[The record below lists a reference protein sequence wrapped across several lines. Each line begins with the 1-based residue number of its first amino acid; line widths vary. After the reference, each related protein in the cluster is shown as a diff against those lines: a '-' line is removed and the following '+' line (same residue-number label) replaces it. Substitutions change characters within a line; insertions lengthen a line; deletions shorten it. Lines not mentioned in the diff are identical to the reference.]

1 MKFLLFHGKFCYNST
16 SGEQNMKRSE
26 VQREKLSP
34 MMQQYMEIKDKY
46 EDSIIFFRLGDF
58 YEMFFEDAITAS
70 RILELTLTGKQ
81 AGLDERVPMCGI
93 PHHAYAG
100 YVDELI
106 EKGYKVAICEQLE
119 DPKETKGMV
128 KRDVIQVVTK
138 GTRIDE
144 NMDSKSN
151 NYIANIYNF
160 DYCYGISFADISTG
174 EVYAMLIEGEK
185 DKVIK
190 EVAKHGFKEVIVN
203 DSINREIIEILR
215 TNYNVLVTI
224 TKDELQDKN
233 YEYIYKDIEDIRII
247 STVKHLLYYVIDT
260 KKGDLHHLQK
270 CCVIKNSEYLE
281 FGNNTK
287 RNLELVETL
296 RNRER
301 QYSLLWLLDKNK
313 TAMGSRY
320 LKYNIENPLTNKEAI
335 ERRYNLVEKLST
347 EFILR
352 DDLVHEL
359 GNVYDLERLAGRIT
373 YGNLN
378 AKDLLQLKNSLKS
391 LPNIKRILET
401 IGYDKKIET
410 LEELYELLERTILE
424 DAPFTLHEGHLIKPG
439 YNEELDELK
448 KIRSGSK
455 DFILELE
462 QTEKERTGIKNLKV
476 GFNKVFG
483 YYIEVSKGQTH
494 LVKEEFG
501 YDRKQTLANCE
512 RFTTPQL
519 KEKENIIL
527 GAEEKIISLE
537 YKLFM
542 DIREVVKRYIS
553 KLQKIAKIISEVD
566 MLQSFSVVS
575 DAYKFVRPT
584 LTEDKIVKM
593 IECRHPVVEQV
604 MKDKYIPNDI
614 IMDKTTD
621 ILLIT
626 GPNMAGKST
635 YMRQCAITVI
645 MAQIGCFVPCKS
657 CTIPIFDKIF
667 TRIGAS
673 DDLVSGESTF
683 MVEMK
688 EANTAISEATENSLI
703 LFDELGRGTATY
715 DGMSLAQ
722 AILEYIHDKIKAKTM
737 FSTHYH
743 ELTALEKDLKHLKN
757 VHVSAIEK
765 DGQITFLHK
774 VKVGAVDKSYGIHV
788 ASLAHLPESL
798 IKRADEILNIYE
810 KKNIK
815 KETFTQT
822 SLFELTES
830 EIEEKPNPIEE
841 KIKEINPLEM
851 TPMEAL
857 NYLYELKKEVKR
869 KD

>member
-1 MKFLLFHGKFCYNST
+1 
-16 SGEQNMKRSE
+16 MKRSE
-26 VQREKLSP
+26 VDRTKLSP
-34 MMQQYMEIKDKY
+34 MMLQYMEIKDKY

-58 YEMFFEDAITAS
+58 YEMFFDDAVTAS
-70 RILELTLTGKQ
+70 HVLELTLTGKQ
-81 AGLDERVPMCGI
+81 AGLEERVPMCGI
-93 PHHAYAG
+93 PHHAYQSYA
-100 YVDELI
+100 DTLI

-119 DPKETKGMV
+119 DPKEVKGMV
-128 KRDVIQVVTK
+128 KRDVVQVITK
-138 GTRIDE
+138 GTRLDSNI
-144 NMDSKSN
+144 DSKSN
-151 NYIANIYNF
+151 NYIANIYDFN
-160 DYCYGISFADISTG
+160 YCYGISFIDISTG
-174 EVYAMLIEGEK
+174 EVYITLVEGEQ
-185 DKVIK
+185 DQVIK
-190 EVAKHGFKEVIVN
+190 EITRHGFKEVIVN
-203 DSINREIIEILR
+203 DTIDREIVEILR
-215 TNYNVLVTI
+215 TNYEVLVTI
-224 TKDELQDKN
+224 TKESSNDKA
-233 YEYIYKDIEDIRII
+233 YEYIYKDLEDIRLVN
-247 STVKHLLYYVIDT
+247 TLQHLLYYIIDT
-260 KKGDLHHLQK
+260 KKGDMHHLQK
-270 CCVIKNSEYLE
+270 AQVIKSSEYLE
-281 FGNNTK
+281 FDINTK
-287 RNLELVETL
+287 KNLELTETL

-301 QYSLLWLLDKNK
+301 QFSLLWLLDKNK
-313 TAMGSRY
+313 TAMGSRF
-320 LKYNIENPLTNKEAI
+320 LKHNIENPLTNKAEI
-335 ERRYNLVEKLST
+335 ERRYDFIAKLST

-352 DDLVHEL
+352 DDLIKEL
-359 GNVYDLERLAGRIT
+359 DNVYDLERLCSRIT

-378 AKDLLQLKNSLKS
+378 AKDLLQLKQSLKS
-391 LPNIKRILET
+391 LPTIKKILEELK
-401 IGYDKKIET
+401 YDKKIET
-410 LEELYELLERTILE
+410 FEDLYSLLESTINE
-424 DAPFTLHEGHLIKPG
+424 DAPFTLHEGRLIKPG

-448 KIRSGSK
+448 KLSSGSK
-455 DFILELE
+455 DFILEME
-462 QTEKERTGIKNLKV
+462 QQEKERTGIKNLKV

-483 YYIEVSKGQTH
+483 YYIEVSKGQCN

-512 RFTTPQL
+512 RFTTPLL

-527 GAEEKIISLE
+527 GAEEKIINLE

-542 DIREVVKRYIS
+542 DIREVVKRYI
-553 KLQKIAKIISEVD
+553 KGLQRLAKTISEID
-566 MLQSFSVVS
+566 MLQSFSIVS
-575 DAYKFVRPT
+575 DTYKFTRPE
-584 LTEDKIVKM
+584 LTDEKVIKM

-645 MAQIGCFVPCKS
+645 MAQMGCFVPCKS
-657 CTIPIFDKIF
+657 CTMPVFDKIF

-688 EANTAISEATENSLI
+688 EANYAISNATENSLI

-743 ELTALEKDLKHLKN
+743 ELTILEKDLKHLKN
-757 VHVSAIEK
+757 VHVSAIEEN
-765 DGQITFLHK
+765 GSITFLHK

-788 ASLAHLPESL
+788 ASLAKLPESL
-798 IKRADEILNIYE
+798 IDRANDVLSVYE

-830 EIEEKPNPIEE
+830 EATPKVNEVEE
-841 KIKEINPLEM
+841 KIKDINPLEM

-857 NYLYELKKEVKR
+857 SFLYELNKEVKG
-869 KD
+869 KK

>member
-1 MKFLLFHGKFCYNST
+1 MVLVVKK
-16 SGEQNMKRSE
+16 MKRSE

-46 EDSIIFFRLGDF
+46 EDCIIFFRLGDF
-58 YEMFFEDAITAS
+58 YEMFFDDAILAS
-70 RILELTLTGKQ
+70 RVLELTLTGKQ
-81 AGLDERVPMCGI
+81 AGLEERVPMCGI
-93 PHHAYAG
+93 PHHAYAA

-119 DPKETKGMV
+119 DPKLTKGMV

-144 NMDSKSN
+144 NIDSKSN
-151 NYIANIYNF
+151 NYIANIYSF

-174 EVYAMLIEGEK
+174 EVYAMLVEGEK
-185 DKVIK
+185 EKVIK
-190 EVAKHGFKEVIVN
+190 EIAKHGFKEVIVN
-203 DSINREIIEILR
+203 DNTDREIIEILR
-215 TNYNVLVTI
+215 SNYNILVTI
-224 TKDELQDKN
+224 TKEESEDKN
-233 YEYIYKDIEDIRII
+233 YEYIYKDIEDIRFV
-247 STVKHLLYYVIDT
+247 STLKHLLYYILDT

-270 CCVIKNSEYLE
+270 CKIIKNSEYLE
-281 FGNNTK
+281 FDNNTK
-287 RNLELVETL
+287 RNLELTETL

-335 ERRYNLVEKLST
+335 ERRYNMVEKLST

-352 DDLVHEL
+352 DDLTKEL
-359 GNVYDLERLAGRIT
+359 SNVYDLERLAGRVS

-391 LPNIKRILET
+391 FPRIKEILEQLNF
-401 IGYDKKIET
+401 DKKLET
-410 LEELYELLERTILE
+410 LDELYELLDKTILE
-424 DAPFTLHEGHLIKPG
+424 DAPFTLHEGHLIKEG

-448 KIRSGSK
+448 RVSSGSK

-462 QTEKERTGIKNLKV
+462 QKERERTGIKNLKV

-483 YYIEVSKGQTH
+483 YYIEVSKGQKH
-494 LVKEEFG
+494 LIKDEFG

-512 RFTTPQL
+512 RYTTPLL

-527 GAEEKIISLE
+527 GAEEKIINLE
-537 YKLFM
+537 YKIFM
-542 DIREVVKRYIS
+542 DIREVVKRYIG
-553 KLQKIAKIISEVD
+553 KLQKASKVISEID
-566 MLQSFSVVS
+566 MLQSFSIVS
-575 DAYKFVRPT
+575 DQYKYVRPT
-584 LTEDKIVKM
+584 LTDEKM
-593 IECRHPVVEQV
+593 IKMIDCRHPVVEQV

-645 MAQIGCFVPCKS
+645 MAQMGCFVPCKS
-657 CTIPIFDKIF
+657 CTMPIFDKIF

-688 EANTAISEATENSLI
+688 EANTAISDATENSLI

-743 ELTALEKDLKHLKN
+743 ELTSLEKDLKHLKN

-765 DGQITFLHK
+765 EGQITFLHK
-774 VKVGAVDKSYGIHV
+774 VKNGAVDKSYGIHV

-810 KKNIK
+810 KKSIK

-830 EIEEKPNPIEE
+830 EAEPKKNIIEE
-841 KIKEINPLEM
+841 KIKAINPLEM

-857 NYLYELKKEVKR
+857 NYLYELKKEINR
-869 KD
+869 KE